1 MEAEGLLLAGGA
13 ALLAAATVRG
23 AGRGGRAERMA
34 RASGMLAL
42 AGAAAGIGAGPH
54 PAAAALGALAAAG
67 FVVALILSTLG
78 RGRADACPEAWLVAS
93 AGFGVLALAVMA
105 GDLPPAFLIGPLG
118 AQGGALA
125 LGLCSLEPMAA
136 RGDGARGRG

>member
-1 MEAEGLLLAGGA
+1 MGAEGLLLAGGA
-13 ALLAAATVRG
+13 AMLAAATIRG

-34 RASGMLAL
+34 RASGALAL
-42 AGAAAGIGAGPH
+42 LGAAAGIGAGPH
-54 PAAAALGALAAAG
+54 PAAAALGALGTAG
-67 FVVALILSTLG
+67 FVAALVLSTLG
-78 RGRADACPEAWLVAS
+78 RGPAGLRPEAWLVAS

-125 LGLCSLEPMAA
+125 LGLSSLDPRAA